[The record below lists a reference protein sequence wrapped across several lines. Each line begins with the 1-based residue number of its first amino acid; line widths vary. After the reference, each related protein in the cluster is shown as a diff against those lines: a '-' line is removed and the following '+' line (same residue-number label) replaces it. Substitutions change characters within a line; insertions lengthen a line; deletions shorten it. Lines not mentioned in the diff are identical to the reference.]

1 MTLHSSLRPF
11 GWCVVLLLLGSA
23 LSGCVTSP
31 PMCSTGYCTYTYA
44 NGDKYFG
51 GWKDKKQHGQ
61 GTYTFAS
68 GGKYV
73 GEWKEGKRNGL
84 GIDTKSTNRQVLE
97 GRFLND
103 NLVER
108 IDLAERR
115 AKLARDKA
123 EAKKDLERRI
133 NYIDGKSAER
143 RAKLARDKAQLKKY
157 LEEQILESRK
167 DGCTNFG
174 FAPNS
179 DAHAQCVM
187 QLFIA
192 EEKQAAAAAQA
203 ARVQAAIRAQQAAQA
218 AAAKEA
224 EDYDRK
230 QRQSE
235 ILMRMGQSISRGC
248 GLAGC

>member
-1 MTLHSSLRPF
+1 MKSNTSHRSLRRF
-11 GWCVVLLLLGSA
+11 GWCIVLLLLGSA

-108 IDLAERR
+108 IDL
-115 AKLARDKA
+115 
-123 EAKKDLERRI
+123 
-133 NYIDGKSAER
+133 AER